1 MVLCRRIGNL
11 LKKQS
16 MQLVFL
22 RRNHFYFKAKP
33 EMMLNNGRVMPP
45 LGFGTWLVSSE
56 NVHSVKWALNI
67 GYRHIDCASEYEN
80 EPEIGKVLHAT
91 FSTGSIKRE
100 DVFITSKLWLD
111 DFCRVEDACKATLK
125 NLQLKY
131 LDLYLIH
138 MPFEIDK
145 NIKEVSLNDNVLA
158 YDAKRIQ
165 EVWKCIEKLV
175 DDGLVAAIGI
185 SNFTTKKVKDLLAS
199 SPRIRPACNQVELHP
214 YLPQHQLVELCKKEG
229 IAIVAYSPL
238 SNPGRPADCREEG
251 EPSLLSDAVIASIA
265 EKHEATKAQILLGW
279 HIKRG
284 TGVLVRSISEDRIKE
299 NFKSLQVNL
308 DDEDVAKIDAI
319 TTRFRYNKQSWILKE
334 GQTPDKD
341 FWDGEMLG
349 RFCKKNY

>member
-1 MVLCRRIGNL
+1 
-11 LKKQS
+11 
-16 MQLVFL
+16 MQLV
-22 RRNHFYFKAKP
+22 NDMAKP
-33 EMMLNNGRVMPP
+33 EMMLNNGCVMPP

-56 NVHSVKWALNI
+56 DVHSIKWALNI

-80 EPEIGKVLHAT
+80 EPEIGKVLRET
-91 FSTGSIKRE
+91 FSTESIKRE
-100 DVFITSKLWLD
+100 DVFITSKLWID

-131 LDLYLIH
+131 LNLYLIH

-165 EVWKCIEKLV
+165 EVWKCMEKLV

-185 SNFTTKKVKDLLAS
+185 SNFTTKKVKDLLGS
-199 SPRIRPACNQVELHP
+199 SPRIKPACNQVELHP
-214 YLPQHQLVELCKKEG
+214 YLPQNQLVELCKKEG
-229 IAIVAYSPL
+229 IAVVAYSPL
-238 SNPGRPADCREEG
+238 SNLGRPDDCREEG

-265 EKHEATKAQILLGW
+265 KKHKATRAQILLGW

-284 TGVLVRSISEDRIKE
+284 TGVLVRSISKERIKE
-299 NFKSLQVNL
+299 NFESLQINL
-308 DDEDVAKIDAI
+308 DDEDMVKIGLI

-334 GQTPDKD
+334 GQTADKD

-349 RFCKKNY
+349 